1 MTTSTERA
9 PLKAHLSTSLM
20 HRLTIAFGPI
30 GRPLAGTRWFPLW
43 AILRHTGRKSGTP
56 YAIPIVA
63 LPTADGFVIPLPFG
77 DGTQWLQ
84 NVLAAG
90 GGGIR
95 RRAYEYVVDQPVVA
109 DIDDPAIAGA
119 LPRPLRAVSK
129 RLGITRWVRV
139 RRRD

>member
-1 MTTSTERA
+1 
-9 PLKAHLSTSLM
+9 M
-20 HRLTIAFGPI
+20 HKLTIAFGPI

-43 AILRHTGRKSGTP
+43 AILRHTGRKSGTT

-63 LPTADGFVIPLPFG
+63 FPSADGFVIPLPFG
-77 DGTQWLQ
+77 ERTQWLQ

-95 RRAYEYVVDQPVVA
+95 RRAREYGVDQPEVA
-109 DIDDPAIAGA
+109 DIDDPAVAGA
-119 LPRPLRAVSK
+119 IPGVLRAVA
-129 RLGITRWVRV
+129 RRIGIRQWVIV

>member
-9 PLKAHLSTSLM
+9 PLKAPPSTSLM

-95 RRAYEYVVDQPVVA
+95 RRAREYVVDQPVVA

-119 LPRPLRAVSK
+119 IPRPLGAVSK
-129 RLGITRWVRV
+129 RLGITSWVRV